1 MMQTKPHFRDK
12 SLPAINLLKAFID
25 HGKSI
30 HRNLYLVVRLLRLV
44 HQLIKFAANMK
55 SKEGA

>member
-25 HGKSI
+25 HRKSI
-30 HRNLYLVVRLLRLV
+30 HRNLSSCGKIIEIGSPVNK
-44 HQLIKFAANMK
+44 IC
-55 SKEGA
+55 S